1 MRGIK
6 LVLFIIIVS
15 LVTAAC
21 QKTIDDDMTEC
32 SRLVVDGWIDS
43 NGHPVVILTRSFS
56 PMSLESTTFA
66 DLVVRWAEVTISD
79 GEHEEVMIGRMDR
92 SIQPPFIYTTSKIKG
107 EPGRNYTITASYGDL
122 KVSAQCE
129 MPATVEIDNIS
140 LQPVDGSEN
149 MYEIKVTFIPVPGGC
164 YQLCIYD
171 PLVSGRPLPCFMG
184 AYKASESIRGSVTLS
199 ASRPKIYITAEE
211 YTPYYS
217 SGTHIMVMLTSI
229 TSKVWN
235 FWDQYD
241 GLVAFGGN
249 VFLAGTVNLS
259 GNIMNGY
266 GIWNARASS
275 CADVIIL

>member
-1 MRGIK
+1 MRDIK
-6 LVLFIIIVS
+6 LVLYIIIVS
-15 LVTAAC
+15 LMTVSC
-21 QKTIDDDMTEC
+21 QKTINDDMPES

-43 NGHPVVILTRSFS
+43 DGHPAVILTRSFS
-56 PMSLESTTFA
+56 PMSPESTTLA

-92 SIQPPFIYTTSKIKG
+92 SMQPPFIYTTSEMKG

-129 MPATVEIDNIS
+129 MPDPVKIDKIF

-149 MYEIKVTFIPVPGGC
+149 MYEIKVTFTPVPGGC
-164 YQLCIYD
+164 YQLCIHD

-184 AYKASESIRGSVTLS
+184 TYDASESIRGSVTLS
-199 ASRPKIYITAEE
+199 ASRPKIDISAEE

-217 SGTHIMVMLTSI
+217 SGSHIMVMLTSI
-229 TSKVWN
+229 TPEVWS
-235 FWDQYD
+235 FWNQYD

-275 CADVIIL
+275 CADVVIF